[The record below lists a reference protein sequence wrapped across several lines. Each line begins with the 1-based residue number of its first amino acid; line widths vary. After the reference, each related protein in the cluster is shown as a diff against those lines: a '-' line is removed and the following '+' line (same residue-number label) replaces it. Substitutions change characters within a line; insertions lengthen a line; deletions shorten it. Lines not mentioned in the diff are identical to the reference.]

1 MVNIRKAIEFVKG
14 HGDEISKNRLNCL
27 ILGVPA
33 LKSMQDKLMQM
44 QNPDGGFSYWVQG
57 VSTMADT
64 VYILSWLDDFQLR
77 TGEIVDRA
85 FDFIMANQQIDGGW
99 NEVQAS
105 DGSVK
110 SPDIIPTDVD
120 SRVFITAFCA
130 HWFVRF
136 GRAGPLE
143 AKNSPLEFIIAC
155 RRPSGLILDD
165 LQATWDS
172 LVMFSHRPGRKSEL
186 FKETLDVMEKL
197 FSPEN
202 MKGSKLA
209 YLLTCL
215 RDAGLEAYH
224 PFVNLCTDEL
234 MQKQREDGSWDSEYG
249 EKYTTDATIEAI
261 RVLKHYKVI

>member
-1 MVNIRKAIEFVKG
+1 MVNIRKAIEFVKIN
-14 HGDEISKNRLNCL
+14 GDEISKSRLNCL

-33 LKSMQDKLMQM
+33 LQSMQDKLMEM
-44 QNPDGGFSYWVQG
+44 QNPDGGFSYWVEG
-57 VSTMADT
+57 VSTVADT

-85 FDFIMANQQIDGGW
+85 FDFIMVNQQIDGGW
-99 NEVQAS
+99 DEVQIE
-105 DGSVK
+105 DGSDK
-110 SPDIIPTDVD
+110 SSEIIPTDVD
-120 SRVFITAFCA
+120 SRVFITAFCS

-143 AKNSPLEFIIAC
+143 ARNSPLEFILAC
-155 RRPSGLILDD
+155 QQPSGLILDD

-172 LVMFSHRPGRKSEL
+172 LVLFSHNPGRKSDL
-186 FKETLDVMEKL
+186 FKRTLEVLEKR
-197 FSPEN
+197 FSPKD

-215 RDAGLEAYH
+215 RDAGLEAFH

-234 MQKQREDGSWDSEYG
+234 MQKQQEDGSWASEYG
-249 EKYTTDATIEAI
+249 EKYNTDATIEAI
-261 RVLKHYKVI
+261 RVLKHYQVI